1 MSTIEMKKRALKHL
15 EFYIKRLENAE
26 INFEITMHYCSV
38 KAILS
43 LIYNELEL
51 ISTDECNELHKKIE
65 KLYTDAWERM

>member
-15 EFYIKRLENAE
+15 KFYIERLENAE
-26 INFEITMHYCSV
+26 IKLEITMNYCSA
-38 KAILS
+38 KAILF

-65 KLYTDAWERM
+65 KLHTDAWERM